1 MSITRPNGATR
12 SYKSG
17 PGFSRRGEA
26 KTQAAKIAVE
36 MGAIE
41 FIASGDANTLKAK
54 KGHLLNPID
63 VDIDS
68 MELDEIATA
77 AMQKFAEEELPVKQ
91 IEQCCEEWR
100 LGQVKPHWVS
110 FDDCKNKKRKL

>member
-1 MSITRPNGATR
+1 
-12 SYKSG
+12 
-17 PGFSRRGEA
+17 
-26 KTQAAKIAVE
+26 

-41 FIASGDANTLKAK
+41 FIATGNVIALGE
-54 KGHLLNPID
+54 KGRLLNPIN

-77 AMQKFAEEELPVKQ
+77 AMQKFAQEELLLKQ

-100 LGQVKPHWVS
+100 LGLVKPHWVS
-110 FDDCKNKKRKL
+110 FNDSKGKKR

>member
-1 MSITRPNGATR
+1 
-12 SYKSG
+12 
-17 PGFSRRGEA
+17 
-26 KTQAAKIAVE
+26 

-41 FIASGDANTLKAK
+41 FIASGNVNTLKAQ
-54 KGHLLNPID
+54 GRLLNPID

-77 AMQKFAEEELPVKQ
+77 AMRKFAEEELPIKR

-110 FDDCKNKKRKL
+110 FNDSNGKKRGF

>member
-1 MSITRPNGATR
+1 
-12 SYKSG
+12 
-17 PGFSRRGEA
+17 
-26 KTQAAKIAVE
+26 

-41 FIASGDANTLKAK
+41 FIASGNVNALGEKSR
-54 KGHLLNPID
+54 LLNPIN

-77 AMQKFAEEELPVKQ
+77 AMQKFAEEELRIKR

-100 LGQVKPHWVS
+100 LGQVNPHWVS
-110 FDDCKNKKRKL
+110 FNDSKGKKR

>member
-1 MSITRPNGATR
+1 
-12 SYKSG
+12 
-17 PGFSRRGEA
+17 
-26 KTQAAKIAVE
+26 

-41 FIASGDANTLKAK
+41 FIASGDVNALKTK
-54 KGHLLNPID
+54 KGRLLNPID

-68 MELDEIATA
+68 MELDEIALV

-100 LGQVKPHWVS
+100 LGQVEPHWVS
-110 FDDCKNKKRKL
+110 FNDTKNKKREP